1 MTQSQE
7 FADYQALQGVAQ
19 EAHDKIAQN
28 MERVIDQ
35 TNAMGST
42 LVSLSQAVLATRE
55 DVNQQKEAVKEA
67 TTEAQRLLNHTET
80 VVEAVAT
87 VHDNQDQL
95 NQLANTFLA
104 QVEELRNQNSLSHE
118 QLIDAVKET
127 YQQHFDEMSN
137 TINALQTLQEGFS
150 SLDARPQIEALNAQ
164 IEDVR
169 KDLVKTQTT
178 FNEGHVVVLEKLG
191 TMTDAVAKLSQEVA
205 VQVDATN
212 ELSAQYTRASGRLT
226 AIETRLAVLYP
237 EATPISEGELETE
250 VETVE
255 TVEEA

>member
-7 FADYQALQGVAQ
+7 FADYQALQGVAE
-19 EAHDKIAQN
+19 EAQAKIAQN

-42 LVSLSQAVLATRE
+42 LVSLSQAVLSTRE
-55 DVNQQKEAVKEA
+55 DVTQQKEAVQEA
-67 TTEAQRLLNHTET
+67 TEEARRLLEHAET
-80 VVEAVAT
+80 VVEAVST

-95 NQLANTFLA
+95 NQLANNFLT
-104 QVEELRNQNSLSHE
+104 QVEELRDQNSLSHE
-118 QLIDAVKET
+118 QLIDAVKAT
-127 YQQHFDEMSN
+127 YQQHFDEMTN
-137 TINALQTLQEGFS
+137 TITALQNLQEGFS

-191 TMTDAVAKLSQEVA
+191 HMTDAVIELSQEVA

-212 ELSAQYTRASGRLT
+212 ELSKQYTRASGRLT

-237 EATPISEGELETE
+237 EDAPTLESES
-250 VETVE
+250 ETVE
-255 TVEEA
+255 TVEEV